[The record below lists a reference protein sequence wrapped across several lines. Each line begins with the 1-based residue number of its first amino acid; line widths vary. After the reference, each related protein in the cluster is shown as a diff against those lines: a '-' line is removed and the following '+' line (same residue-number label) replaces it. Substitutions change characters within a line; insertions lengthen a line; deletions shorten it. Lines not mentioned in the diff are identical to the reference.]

1 MTARR
6 VGVWGA
12 TALGAALVVEALW
25 LGTLNG
31 TFSDDPFT
39 LLIVLSVATYT
50 ITGAVLASRVPQNPI
65 GWLFLVIGLG
75 LLFGGATAE
84 YATYTIITN
93 PGALPAGD
101 WGAWVNNWTFV
112 VAGLIPIVLI
122 LFPTGRAPSKRWR
135 WLVWAIV
142 ATLVALIVGAMFR
155 PGQIELNRGVTVTNP
170 TGIEALG
177 TVLTA
182 GAWMFG
188 ILLAVESIAAVA
200 ALVVRYRRADEE
212 ERQQVRWIAVAA
224 ALAGVFLIVVM
235 ITSIGLQP
243 GQNRFVNDLAFLLFF
258 VCLSVGIPGAV
269 AIALLKYHLY
279 DLDLVVKKT
288 VLYVTVAGM
297 LLVAFVAAAV
307 VVGGL
312 FGRSQ
317 RAAVIAAAAIGIAFW
332 PALRIARRMADR
344 IVYGGRAT
352 PYEVLTTFG
361 RRMSETYATD
371 DVVGRAAQLIASATG
386 AATATVWLRVGRE
399 IRPAG
404 AWPSDQPT
412 GGALALDGDDDL
424 PMLPADWAEPVRDR
438 GELLGAL
445 AVTMPANDPIGPGR
459 QRLLRDLADQAGL
472 ALRNVRLIEELRASR
487 QRLVAA
493 QDEGR
498 RRLERNI
505 HDGVQQQLVALAV
518 KLRLADGMIDRDPPR
533 AHDAIAALQSDA
545 NAALDDLRDLARGI
559 YPPLLA
565 DQGLRAALE
574 AQAQRATTP
583 VTVDAAA
590 IGRYPRDIESTV
602 YFCALEAMNNIAK
615 YAAASRVSVA
625 LEQTDGLLR
634 FTVRDDG
641 RGFDRRATDG
651 GTGLQGMADRVE
663 AVGGSLV
670 VESAIGSGTTVIG
683 TVPVGVDQ
691 ADAVSQAAS
700 SRSGPNDDLGM

>member
-1 MTARR
+1 MKRTAF
-6 VGVWGA
+6 WA
-12 TALGAALVVEALW
+12 ALAVAGALVVAALT
-25 LGTLNG
+25 LGTLNA
-31 TFSDDPFT
+31 TFSRDPFT

-50 ITGAVLASRVPQNPI
+50 ITGALLASRVPNNPI

-84 YATYTIITN
+84 YATYTIITR

-101 WGAWVNNWTFV
+101 WAAWINNWTFV
-112 VAGLIPIVLI
+112 IAGLIPIVLI
-122 LFPTGRAPSKRWR
+122 LFPTGRVPSKRWR
-135 WLVWAIV
+135 WVIWAIV
-142 ATLVALIVGAMFR
+142 VTLVCLILGSMFR
-155 PGQIELNRGVTVTNP
+155 PEPIELNRGVTVPNP
-170 TGIEALG
+170 TGIASLS
-177 TVLTA
+177 TALTA
-182 GAWMFG
+182 GAWIFG
-188 ILLAVESIAAVA
+188 LCLVAESIAAVA
-200 ALVVRYRRADEE
+200 ALVIRFRRADEE

-224 ALAGVFLIVVM
+224 ALAGVFLVLVLA
-235 ITSIGLQP
+235 TSIGIQP
-243 GQNRFVNDLAFLLFF
+243 GQDRPVNDLAFLLFF
-258 VCLSVGIPGAV
+258 LCLAVGIPGAIAV
-269 AIALLKYHLY
+269 ALLKYHLY

-297 LLVAFVAAAV
+297 LLVAFVAAAI

-332 PALRIARRMADR
+332 PALRVARRIADR

-352 PYEVLTTFG
+352 PYEVLTMFG
-361 RRMSETYATD
+361 RRMSETYATE
-371 DVVGRAAQLIASATG
+371 DVVGRTAQLLASATG

-404 AWPSDQPT
+404 AWPTDVAAGSPVP
-412 GGALALDGDDDL
+412 LDGDDEL
-424 PMLPADWAEPVRDR
+424 PILPADWAEPVRDR

-505 HDGVQQQLVALAV
+505 HDGVQQQLVAFAV
-518 KLRLADGMIDRDPPR
+518 RLRLADGMIERDPAK
-533 AHDAIAALQSDA
+533 AHEAIAALQGDA
-545 NAALDDLRDLARGI
+545 NAALEDLRDLARGI

-565 DQGLRAALE
+565 DQGLRAALQ
-574 AQAQRATTP
+574 AQAQKATTP
-583 VTVDAAA
+583 VSVEADS

-602 YFCALEAMNNIAK
+602 YFCTLEAMNNIAK
-615 YAAASRVSVA
+615 YAAASSASVS
-625 LEQTDGLLR
+625 LEQTDGTLR

-641 RGFDRRATDG
+641 RGFDPRATGG
-651 GTGLQGMADRVE
+651 GTGLQGMSDRVE
-663 AVGGSLV
+663 AVGGSLL

-683 TVPVGVDQ
+683 TVPVGSVQ
-691 ADAVSQAAS
+691 TEAASQAAS

>member
-1 MTARR
+1 MRR
-6 VGVWGA
+6 IGVWSA
-12 TALGAALVVEALW
+12 IAVGAALVVEALW

-31 TFSDDPFT
+31 TFSGDPFT
-39 LLIVLSVATYT
+39 LLIILSIVTYA
-50 ITGAVLASRVPQNPI
+50 ITGAILASRVPHNPI
-65 GWLFLVIGLG
+65 GWLFLLVGVG
-75 LLFGGATAE
+75 LLLGGATAE
-84 YATYTIITN
+84 YATYSLVTN
-93 PGALPAGD
+93 PGSLPAGD
-101 WGAWVNNWTFV
+101 WAAWINNWTFV
-112 VAGLIPIVLI
+112 MAGLIPIVLV
-122 LFPTGRAPSKRWR
+122 LFPTGRPPSERWR
-135 WLVWAIV
+135 WLVWATA
-142 ATLVALIVGAMFR
+142 ATLVCLVLGAMFR
-155 PGQIELNRGVTVTNP
+155 PVPIELKHGVSVPNP
-170 TGIEALG
+170 TAIEALRSS
-177 TVLTA
+177 LNA
-182 GAWMFG
+182 SAWIFG
-188 ILLAVESIAAVA
+188 LLLAAESIAAVA
-200 ALVVRYRRADEE
+200 ALVVRYRRAGEE
-212 ERQQVRWIAVAA
+212 ERQQVRWISVSA
-224 ALAGVFLIVVM
+224 ALAGVFLILVL

-243 GQNRFVNDLAFLLFF
+243 GQNRPVNDLAFVLFF
-258 VCLSVGIPGAV
+258 LCLSVGIPGSI
-269 AIALLKYHLY
+269 AIALLKYRLY

-288 VLYVTVAGM
+288 VLYVTVAG
-297 LLVAFVAAAV
+297 LLLITFVAAAV

-332 PALRIARRMADR
+332 PALRLAGRIADR

-371 DVVGRAAQLIASATG
+371 DVVGRTAQLLATATG
-386 AATATVWLRVGRE
+386 ASSAVVWLRVGRE

-404 AWPSDQPT
+404 AWPSDGPI
-412 GGALALDGDDDL
+412 GDAMALEGDEL

-459 QRLLRDLADQAGL
+459 QRLIRDLADQAGL

-518 KLRLADGMIDRDPPR
+518 KLRLADAMIERDPVR
-533 AHDAIAALQSDA
+533 AHDAIAALQDDA
-545 NAALDDLRDLARGI
+545 NAALDDLRNLARGI

-574 AQAQRATTP
+574 AQAQKAITP
-583 VTVDAAA
+583 VRVDAAS

-615 YAAASRVSVA
+615 YASASTASVSV
-625 LEQTDGLLR
+625 EQTDGLLR
-634 FTVRDDG
+634 FMVRDDG
-641 RGFDRRATDG
+641 RGFDPDAVAG
-651 GTGLQGMADRVE
+651 GTGLQGMADRLE
-663 AVGGSLV
+663 AVGGSLLI
-670 VESAIGSGTTVIG
+670 ESAIGAGTTVIG
-683 TVPVGVDQ
+683 TVPAASDQ
-691 ADAVSQAAS
+691 AEAVSQAAS
-700 SRSGPNDDLGM
+700 SLSGPNDDLGM

>member
-6 VGVWGA
+6 IGIWAAIAVA
-12 TALGAALVVEALW
+12 AALVVEALW

-31 TFSDDPFT
+31 TFSADPFT

-50 ITGAVLASRVPQNPI
+50 ITGAVLASRVPNNPI

-84 YATYTIITN
+84 YATYALITN

-101 WGAWVNNWTFV
+101 WAAWVNNWTFV
-112 VAGLIPIVLI
+112 IAGLIPIVLI
-122 LFPTGRAPSKRWR
+122 LFPTGRVPSTRWR
-135 WLVWAIV
+135 WVVWAIAV
-142 ATLVALIVGAMFR
+142 TLVALIVGAMFR
-155 PGQIELNRGVTVTNP
+155 PEPIELNQGVTVPNP
-170 TGIEALG
+170 TGVASLR

-182 GAWMFG
+182 GAWIFG
-188 ILLAVESIAAVA
+188 ILLAAESIVAVA
-200 ALVVRYRRADEE
+200 ALVFRYRRADDE

-224 ALAGVFLIVVM
+224 ALAGVFLILVL
-235 ITSIGLQP
+235 ITSIGLES
-243 GQNRFVNDLAFLLFF
+243 GQSRLVNDLAFLLFF
-258 VCLSVGIPGAV
+258 LCLSVGIPGSVAV
-269 AIALLKYHLY
+269 ALLKYHLY

-288 VLYVTVAGM
+288 VLYVTVAGI

-317 RAAVIAAAAIGIAFW
+317 RAAIIAAAAIGIAFW
-332 PALRIARRMADR
+332 PALRFARRIADR

-371 DVVGRAAQLIASATG
+371 DVVGRTAQLIASATG
-386 AATATVWLRVGRE
+386 ASTATVWLRVGRE
-399 IRPAG
+399 VRPAG
-404 AWPSDQPT
+404 TWPSDQIA
-412 GGALALDGDDDL
+412 GAAVPLDGEDEL

-518 KLRLADGMIDRDPPR
+518 KLRLADGMIERDPAR
-533 AHDAIAALQSDA
+533 AHEAIATLQDDA
-545 NAALDDLRDLARGI
+545 NAALEDLRDLARGI

-574 AQAQRATTP
+574 AQAQKATTP
-583 VTVDAAA
+583 VRVDATS
-590 IGRYPRDIESTV
+590 IGRYPREIESTV

-615 YAAASRVSVA
+615 YAAATAATVS
-625 LEQTDGLLR
+625 LEQTDGVLR

-641 RGFDRRATDG
+641 RGFDPHAALN
-651 GTGLQGMADRVE
+651 GTGLQGMTDRLE
-663 AVGGSLV
+663 AVGGSLLV
-670 VESAIGSGTTVIG
+670 RSALGSGTTVVG
-683 TVPVGVDQ
+683 TVPVGSGQ
-691 ADAVSQAAS
+691 SEAASQAAS

>member
-1 MTARR
+1 MKRAAF
-6 VGVWGA
+6 WL
-12 TALGAALVVEALW
+12 ALVIAGALVVTALW

-31 TFSDDPFT
+31 TYSGDPFT

-50 ITGAVLASRVPQNPI
+50 VTGAVLASRVPSNPI

-84 YATYTIITN
+84 YATYALITN

-101 WGAWVNNWTFV
+101 WAAWVNNWTFV
-112 VAGLIPIVLI
+112 IAGLIPIVLI
-122 LFPTGRAPSKRWR
+122 LFPTGRAPSRGWR
-135 WLVWAIV
+135 RVVWAIV
-142 ATLVALIVGAMFR
+142 ATLVLLIVGAMFR
-155 PGQIELNRGVTVTNP
+155 PEPIELNQGVTVPNP
-170 TGIEALG
+170 TGVGSLR

-182 GAWMFG
+182 GAWIFG
-188 ILLAVESIAAVA
+188 IALAVEAIASVA
-200 ALVVRYRRADEE
+200 ALAVRYRHADEE

-224 ALAGVFLIVVM
+224 ALAGIFLILVL
-235 ITSIGLQP
+235 ITSIGLEP
-243 GQNRFVNDLAFLLFF
+243 GQSRFVNDLAFLLFF

-288 VLYVTVAGM
+288 VLYVTIAGM
-297 LLVAFVAAAV
+297 LLAAFVAAAI

-317 RAAVIAAAAIGIAFW
+317 RAAVIAAAVIGIAFW
-332 PALRIARRMADR
+332 PALRVARRIADR

-352 PYEVLTTFG
+352 PYEVLTMFG

-371 DVVGRAAQLIASATG
+371 DVVGRTAQLLASATG

-404 AWPSDQPT
+404 TWPADI
-412 GGALALDGDDDL
+412 GGGTPVPVDGDDEL
-424 PMLPADWAEPVRDR
+424 PTLPADWAEPVRDR

-518 KLRLADGMIDRDPPR
+518 KLRLADGMIERDPAK
-533 AHDAIAALQSDA
+533 AHEAIAGLQADA
-545 NAALDDLRDLARGI
+545 SAALEDLRDLARGI

-574 AQAQRATTP
+574 AQAQKATTP
-583 VTVDAAA
+583 MRVDADS
-590 IGRYPRDIESTV
+590 IGRYPREIESTV

-615 YAAASRVSVA
+615 YAAAGRASVS
-625 LEQTDGLLR
+625 LQQTDGVLR
-634 FTVRDDG
+634 FIVRDDG
-641 RGFDRRATDG
+641 RGFDPRATVH
-651 GTGLQGMADRVE
+651 GTGLQGMRDRVE
-663 AVGGSLV
+663 AVGGSLL
-670 VESAIGSGTTVIG
+670 VESAIGAGTTVIG
-683 TVPVGVDQ
+683 TVPIGSTQ
-691 ADAVSQAAS
+691 ADAASQAAS